1 MNINQIFKNLNNK
14 TSLVLEDYNLAYQ
27 EMSEILKYKN
37 EILRYILNNDN
48 YHERGLL
55 IASSDISSNIYYDL
69 MKHDGKYPIYTT
81 LLVLLKAS
89 MELHYSNH
97 SEENLTIFLN
107 NIATS
112 TKDVKSGHFGSTMS
126 YAIGYTIGSGIKKGI
141 DMQKFIALY
150 NKDLIENKEW
160 FSQGLFNGINKQ
172 ESLIEDKKFL
182 SGLKDRYQEI
192 KSKEWLIIFN
202 MFKEQKNQ
210 ENKSSKNTNA
220 KTKTVKVEDSIESL
234 IKKKN
239 TYAQIVKNI
248 EGIIPLKD
256 LIENN
261 NDKLIKYKILE
272 LEEEITFLRDFY
284 KTHSKKLETKAK
296 LKEKI

>member
-1 MNINQIFKNLNNK
+1 
-14 TSLVLEDYNLAYQ
+14 
-27 EMSEILKYKN
+27 
-37 EILRYILNNDN
+37 
-48 YHERGLL
+48 
-55 IASSDISSNIYYDL
+55 
-69 MKHDGKYPIYTT
+69 
-81 LLVLLKAS
+81 
-89 MELHYSNH
+89 
-97 SEENLTIFLN
+97 
-107 NIATS
+107 
-112 TKDVKSGHFGSTMS
+112 MS